1 MNRQDVG
8 NVLHRPVRLAP
19 LNPSLSLFHAK
30 EVDHPTSV
38 AGNQLAVVDERAAFV
53 PFAKM
58 QQSRETVTFLP
69 AQAVSPHRPVCISS
83 RK

>member
-1 MNRQDVG
+1 MNRPDVG

-30 EVDHPTSV
+30 ELDHPTRV
-38 AGNQLAVVDERAAFV
+38 AGNQFAVVDERAAFV

-58 QQSRETVTFLP
+58 QQSREIVTFLP
-69 AQAVSPHRPVCISS
+69 ARAVSPHRPVCISS
-83 RK
+83 RN

>member
-1 MNRQDVG
+1 MPELFMNRQDVG
-8 NVLHRPVRLAP
+8 NVVHRGISSRSLMNAQAFDP
-19 LNPSLSLFHAK
+19 L
-30 EVDHPTSV
+30 
-38 AGNQLAVVDERAAFV
+38 
-53 PFAKM
+53 AKM